1 MQNARGGAL
10 AKLSGPASSQHPTG
24 ISNFRARG
32 RITLNANRLIV
43 GALAISV
50 TSVASAG
57 GPTTL
62 GVPMGV
68 SLGATLG
75 QVMGFSL
82 GSVLPIAGG
91 GLLTVAAASLVVGI
105 CLVRRKKKS

>member
-1 MQNARGGAL
+1 M
-10 AKLSGPASSQHPTG
+10 
-24 ISNFRARG
+24 SNFRAR
-32 RITLNANRLIV
+32 RESHLNANRLIV
-43 GALAISV
+43 GALAISA

-68 SLGATLG
+68 NLGTVLG

-105 CLVRRKKKS
+105 FLVRRKKKS